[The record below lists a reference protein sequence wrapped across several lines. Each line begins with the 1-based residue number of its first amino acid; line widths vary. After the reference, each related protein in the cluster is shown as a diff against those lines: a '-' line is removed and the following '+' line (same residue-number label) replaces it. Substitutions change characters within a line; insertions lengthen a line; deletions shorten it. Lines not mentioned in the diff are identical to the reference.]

1 MKKQAHKKRND
12 TLAQL
17 SSKNKENVVLE
28 YRIHDYDRSYHG
40 FVKLLDKLVNYPQ
53 LSLMDRLVYCA
64 IRNYTDASSFGK
76 TNVRN
81 ETIADRLGIGIT
93 SVSTSISKLQN
104 LGIIKL
110 GMNQKRNERII
121 ELVRDFTEEQP
132 EEVAWREM
140 RANQEEPT
148 EDEEDMFEW

>member
-1 MKKQAHKKRND
+1 
-12 TLAQL
+12 
-17 SSKNKENVVLE
+17 
-28 YRIHDYDRSYHG
+28 
-40 FVKLLDKLVNYPQ
+40 
-53 LSLMDRLVYCA
+53 MDRLVCCA
-64 IRNYTDASSFGK
+64 IRNYTQASSFGK

-93 SVSTSISKLQN
+93 SVSTSISKLQS

-140 RANQEEPT
+140 RANQEEFT
-148 EDEEDMFEW
+148 EDEEEMFEW

>member
-1 MKKQAHKKRND
+1 M
-12 TLAQL
+12 
-17 SSKNKENVVLE
+17 
-28 YRIHDYDRSYHG
+28 
-40 FVKLLDKLVNYPQ
+40 LDKLVNYPQ

-64 IRNYTDASSFGK
+64 VRNYTQASSFGK

-93 SVSTSISKLQN
+93 SVSTSISKLQS

-132 EEVAWREM
+132 EEVAWREHHTQ
-140 RANQEEPT
+140 QEIFDEL
-148 EDEEDMFEW
+148 EDFEF

>member
-1 MKKQAHKKRND
+1 M
-12 TLAQL
+12 
-17 SSKNKENVVLE
+17 VLE
-28 YRIHDYDRSYHG
+28 YRIHDYDRNYNG

-64 IRNYTDASSFGK
+64 IRNYTDASPYGK

-121 ELVRDFTEEQP
+121 ELVRNFTKEQP
-132 EEVAWREM
+132 EEVAWRES
-140 RANQEEPT
+140 RTQQELIDEL
-148 EDEEDMFEW
+148 EDFEF